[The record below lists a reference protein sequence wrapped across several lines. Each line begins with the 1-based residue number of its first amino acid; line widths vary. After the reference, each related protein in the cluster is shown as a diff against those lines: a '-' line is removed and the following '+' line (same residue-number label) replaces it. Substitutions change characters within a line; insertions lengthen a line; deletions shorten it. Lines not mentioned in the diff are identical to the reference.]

1 MKLWPLYKPRPLETC
16 TLLGKGLYPEICRVC
31 ISVVVELYS
40 LSANIF
46 LVMDSPARR
55 SQLRQAGGVALELRE
70 SEASLTSRA
79 NSPYTDLES
88 NYGCGD
94 SISNDGW
101 NQPSIERCMS
111 CISKL
116 GKHLLNENLFLES

>member
-1 MKLWPLYKPRPLETC
+1 M
-16 TLLGKGLYPEICRVC
+16 
-31 ISVVVELYS
+31 
-40 LSANIF
+40 
-46 LVMDSPARR
+46 
-55 SQLRQAGGVALELRE
+55 ELRD
-70 SEASLTSRA
+70 SEVSLTSRA
-79 NSPYTDLES
+79 DSPYTDLES

-116 GKHLLNENLFLES
+116 GRSYSLTSGVKTKVFVPKSCSLFHGTSQALKRSVYENFTITFSAPKTNF

>member
-1 MKLWPLYKPRPLETC
+1 MKLC
-16 TLLGKGLYPEICRVC
+16 
-31 ISVVVELYS
+31 YS
-40 LSANIF
+40 KLFSF
-46 LVMDSPARR
+46 LLVMDSPVRR
-55 SQLRQAGGVALELRE
+55 SHMRVTGGLAMELRE
-70 SEASLTSRA
+70 SETSLTSRA

-111 CISKL
+111 CISQL
-116 GKHLLNENLFLES
+116 GKLLFQIYFLIFVDTANVLSK